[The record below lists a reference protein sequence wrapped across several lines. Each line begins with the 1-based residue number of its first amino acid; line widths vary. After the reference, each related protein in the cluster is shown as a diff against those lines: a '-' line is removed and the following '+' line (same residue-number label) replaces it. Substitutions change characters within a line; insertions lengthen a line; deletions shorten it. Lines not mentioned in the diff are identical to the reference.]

1 MQQKSNKKIKSYNVD
16 SLDSNIDLLI
26 PIDEIEIN
34 GMPIVI
40 SKLDDY
46 KERVYNTSDR
56 LDHLNMRNNNASQ
69 DDLNI
74 SNISISNFD
83 MLSHRNQEESVKNDD
98 IISDSDIEK
107 DIGKRDG
114 LINVSS
120 DTTRIK
126 NNTTRKES
134 SNPDDVSL
142 NQAKKNARNNKSNL
156 SEKEIKNKQ
165 RVKYAILISLVG
177 AAGVGGHKLYTEYKI
192 EQLRL
197 SKFDKESLDLKLII
211 DTVDDYGGD
220 EYQLDWQE
228 VASIL
233 GVITKNRPSEI
244 TKEDIEYI
252 CSLFIDENY
261 GWVEYFVAVTDKLNL
276 TNRERER
283 AYSYKFDLEEY
294 GYMPERLACDSPQME
309 FINSIKEGAIKS
321 YKETKILPSI
331 TIAQAILESNWGES
345 NLFKES
351 NNLFGIKA
359 DPSWKGEYVTFETKE
374 YHSQMI
380 KDKFRKYD
388 SVEDSITDHSN
399 FLSENKRYEEGGVF
413 EAKTYKK
420 QALALQE
427 SGYSTAED
435 ENGNKTYA
443 QMLERLI
450 RQYNLQLIDC
460 DVIRDSYYD

>member
-16 SLDSNIDLLI
+16 NLNADIDLLI

-34 GMPIVI
+34 GLPIII
-40 SKLDDY
+40 SKPDDY
-46 KERVYNTSDR
+46 KERIYNSSER
-56 LDHLNMRNNNASQ
+56 LDLLNMINTNASQ
-69 DDLNI
+69 DDLNT
-74 SNISISNFD
+74 SNINTSDFD
-83 MLSHRNQEESVKNDD
+83 TLREEVVKNSN
-98 IISDSDIEK
+98 IISDSDIKK
-107 DIGKRDG
+107 DIRKRDE
-114 LINVSS
+114 LINISS
-120 DTTRIK
+120 SASKFKKNTIIK
-126 NNTTRKES
+126 EDS
-134 SNPDDVSL
+134 IQDDINL
-142 NQAKKNARNNKSNL
+142 NQSKKNAKNNKYNL
-156 SEKEIKNKQ
+156 SKKEIKNKK
-165 RVKYAILISLVG
+165 RVRYAILISLIG
-177 AAGVGGHKLYTEYKI
+177 ATGIGGHKLYTEYKI

-197 SKFDKESLDLKLII
+197 SKFDKENLDLKLII
-211 DTVDDYGGD
+211 DTVDEYGGD
-220 EYQLDWQE
+220 KYQLDWQE

-233 GVITKNRPSEI
+233 GVITKNRPNEI
-244 TKEDIEYI
+244 NKEDIEYI
-252 CSLFIDENY
+252 CSLFINEKH

-276 TNRERER
+276 TNKERER
-283 AYSYKFDLEEY
+283 ACKYKSDLEEY
-294 GYMPERLACDSPQME
+294 GYMPERLTYDSRQME
-309 FINSIKEGAIKS
+309 FINSIKDGAIKS

-359 DPSWKGEYVTFETKE
+359 DPSWKGDYVTFETRE

-388 SVEDSITDHSN
+388 SVEDSIADHSN
-399 FLSENKRYEEGGVF
+399 FLSKNKRYEEGGVF

-460 DVIRDSYYD
+460 DVIRDSYYN